1 MILKYGCWSMSLSN
15 SVFCVQAATIPQWH
29 RQTFLTVT
37 SPISALSC
45 VTSIASPVNLL
56 SEVYKYYATKF
67 DRMHVNVH
75 KTKYGYLTMHNVN
88 GVQNIKIVYKDCF
101 IIND

>member
-1 MILKYGCWSMSLSN
+1 MTSSN
-15 SVFCVQAATIPQWH
+15 
-29 RQTFLTVT
+29 FLTVT
-37 SPISALSC
+37 SPISAPSC

-56 SEVYKYYATKF
+56 SGKYKYYATNF

-75 KTKYGYLTMHNVN
+75 KTKCRDVDYVVHNVN
-88 GVQNIKIVYKDCF
+88 GIQNIKTVDKDCF